1 MPKLTRAQLQKIER
15 DQARRQKEAAK
26 RKAKQ
31 LVLDDYSTREVG
43 KMVGADPSTVS
54 RWTRQEIRQVQQ
66 QRKNAQP
73 KPHAKKPAAKPKPA
87 TKRKPGVT
95 PRLSQKELELD
106 RKRNADLKAAQRDNR
121 WWGR

>member
-1 MPKLTRAQLQKIER
+1 MPKLTRAQQQKIER
-15 DQARRQKEAAK
+15 DQARRQKEEAK

-31 LVLDDYSTREVG
+31 LILDDYSTREVG

-66 QRKNAQP
+66 QRRNAPP
-73 KPHAKKPAAKPKPA
+73 KPSAKKHASKPKPA

-95 PRLSQKELELD
+95 PRPSKKELELD
-106 RKRNADLKAAQRDNR
+106 RRRNAVLKAAQRDNR